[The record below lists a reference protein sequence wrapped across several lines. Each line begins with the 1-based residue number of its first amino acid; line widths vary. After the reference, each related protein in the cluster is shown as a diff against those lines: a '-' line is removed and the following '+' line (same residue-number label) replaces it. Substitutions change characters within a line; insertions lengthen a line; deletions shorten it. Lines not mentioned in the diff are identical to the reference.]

1 MMEGIELPHKGPVLG
16 VGVDIVSVSR
26 IREMGERQGKRFYER
41 VYTEAERVYCSGFKD
56 PSERYA
62 ARFAAKEAV
71 AKAFTTGIGEYL
83 NWTSIGIV
91 SGNRGQPLI
100 ELDDKGKALLDQVG
114 GKSIA
119 ISLSHTA
126 DTAIAFA
133 AILG

>member
-1 MMEGIELPHKGPVLG
+1 MDAIDLPFKGPVLG

-26 IREMGERQGKRFYER
+26 IRDLIERQGERFLQR
-41 VYTEAERVYCSGFKD
+41 VYTPAELEYCSKFRD

-71 AKAFTTGIGEYL
+71 AKAFTTGIGEHL
-83 NWTSIGIV
+83 NWTSVGVV
-91 SGNRGQPLI
+91 SGERGQPTI
-100 ELDDKGKALLDQVG
+100 ELDELGKVLLYQVG
-114 GKSIA
+114 GNHVA

-133 AILG
+133 CIIG